1 VTDSSFDERMSQNLM
16 DGRSLVRLLDQHAL
30 DELVELGRE
39 VLRHALVLSFDDALG
54 QLVKRLGVE
63 GRLQGGHFV
72 EKHAE

>member
-1 VTDSSFDERMSQNLM
+1 MTDSSFDERMSQNLM

-39 VLRHALVLSFDDALG
+39 VLRHALVLAFDDALG

-63 GRLQGGHFV
+63 GRLKGGHFV
-72 EKHAE
+72 EKYAE